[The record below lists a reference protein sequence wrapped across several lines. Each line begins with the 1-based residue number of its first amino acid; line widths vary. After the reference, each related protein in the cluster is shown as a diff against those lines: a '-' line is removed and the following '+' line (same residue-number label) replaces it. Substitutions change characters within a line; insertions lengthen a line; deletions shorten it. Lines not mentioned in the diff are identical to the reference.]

1 MKRSTLITTASAFA
15 VAAAPAAALAHGSED
30 HDGKQHRGV
39 HHVRG
44 TVASLTDDVLTVSKA
59 DGTTVAARVTKRTR
73 IGCKFAPAAR
83 TARNGADDAPGDDRG
98 AKRGDDAKRKGDDHA
113 KRKGDDHGKRGV
125 NRHRRCTTADLTE
138 GTVVRKGDW
147 RGSGTS
153 AVWTKL
159 ELRLKR

>member
-1 MKRSTLITTASAFA
+1 MKRSTLITTASALA
-15 VAAAPAAALAHGSED
+15 VAAAPAAALAHNTKD

-44 TVASLTDDVLTVSKA
+44 TVASLTDDVLTVTKA
-59 DGTTVAARVTKRTR
+59 DGTTVTARVTKRTR
-73 IGCKFAPAAR
+73 IGCKPAPAAR
-83 TARNGADDAPGDDRG
+83 TARRGADDGPGDDRG
-98 AKRGDDAKRKGDDHA
+98 KHTGADHKRDDHGKRKGDD
-113 KRKGDDHGKRGV
+113 RGKRGV

-138 GTVVRKGDW
+138 GTIVRKGDW